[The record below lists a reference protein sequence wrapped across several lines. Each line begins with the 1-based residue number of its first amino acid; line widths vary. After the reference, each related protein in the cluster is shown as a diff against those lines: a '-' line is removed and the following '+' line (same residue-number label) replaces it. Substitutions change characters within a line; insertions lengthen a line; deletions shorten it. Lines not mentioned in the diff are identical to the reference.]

1 MDVVIKEDLDSI
13 KAEFAEPRRTLIE
26 DGEEMVYV
34 EAKEEA
40 KEVIFVMDRFGYC
53 KLLDKSTYER
63 NQETVDTEQVH
74 VLRCLNTD
82 KICLFTSVG
91 VLHQI
96 KALDIPSGKLRDKG
110 VPIENLS
117 KYDGRNETICLL
129 TTARE
134 LKGRILLFATRLAM
148 VKQVPG
154 EEFETNNRMVAAT
167 KLQEEDSVVSVTMIN
182 GETDVVLQTTNGTF
196 LRFPLEEISVLKKA
210 SRGVRGIRLAKNEE
224 LETVYL
230 IGENPIIDYKGK
242 EVHLNRLK
250 LAKRDGKGSK
260 VRLN

>member
-1 MDVVIKEDLDSI
+1 M
-13 KAEFAEPRRTLIE
+13 
-26 DGEEMVYV
+26 
-34 EAKEEA
+34 
-40 KEVIFVMDRFGYC
+40 
-53 KLLDKSTYER
+53 
-63 NQETVDTEQVH
+63 
-74 VLRCLNTD
+74 LRCLNTD
-82 KICLFTSVG
+82 KICLFTSAG

-250 LAKRDGKGSK
+250 LAKRDGKGRT

>member
-1 MDVVIKEDLDSI
+1 
-13 KAEFAEPRRTLIE
+13 
-26 DGEEMVYV
+26 
-34 EAKEEA
+34 
-40 KEVIFVMDRFGYC
+40 
-53 KLLDKSTYER
+53 
-63 NQETVDTEQVH
+63 
-74 VLRCLNTD
+74 
-82 KICLFTSVG
+82 
-91 VLHQI
+91 
-96 KALDIPSGKLRDKG
+96 
-110 VPIENLS
+110 
-117 KYDGRNETICLL
+117 
-129 TTARE
+129 
-134 LKGRILLFATRLAM
+134 M

-242 EVHLNRLK
+242 RSSFKQVETGK
-250 LAKRDGKGSK
+250 KRWK
-260 VRLN
+260 RQ

>member
-1 MDVVIKEDLDSI
+1 
-13 KAEFAEPRRTLIE
+13 
-26 DGEEMVYV
+26 
-34 EAKEEA
+34 
-40 KEVIFVMDRFGYC
+40 
-53 KLLDKSTYER
+53 
-63 NQETVDTEQVH
+63 
-74 VLRCLNTD
+74 
-82 KICLFTSVG
+82 
-91 VLHQI
+91 
-96 KALDIPSGKLRDKG
+96 
-110 VPIENLS
+110 
-117 KYDGRNETICLL
+117 
-129 TTARE
+129 
-134 LKGRILLFATRLAM
+134 M

-210 SRGVRGIRLAKNEE
+210 SSLAKNEE

-260 VRLN
+260 VCLN

>member
-1 MDVVIKEDLDSI
+1 MNQVIKDDLAAI
-13 KAEFAEPRRTLIE
+13 KAEFAIPRRTRIE
-26 DGEEMVYV
+26 DGAEAVYV
-34 EAKEEA
+34 ENEISVQ
-40 KEVIFVMDRFGYC
+40 EVVFVMDRFGYC

-82 KICLFTSVG
+82 KICLFTSAS

-117 KYDGRNETICLL
+117 KYDGRNETICLF

>member
-1 MDVVIKEDLDSI
+1 MIWLPSKQNLLFQDGPVLKTG
-13 KAEFAEPRRTLIE
+13 AEA
-26 DGEEMVYV
+26 VYV
-34 EAKEEA
+34 ENEISVQ
-40 KEVIFVMDRFGYC
+40 EVVFVMDRFGYC

-82 KICLFTSVG
+82 KICLFTSAG

-134 LKGRILLFATRLAM
+134 LKGRILF
-148 VKQVPG
+148 
-154 EEFETNNRMVAAT
+154 
-167 KLQEEDSVVSVTMIN
+167 IC
-182 GETDVVLQTTNGTF
+182 
-196 LRFPLEEISVLKKA
+196 
-210 SRGVRGIRLAKNEE
+210 
-224 LETVYL
+224 
-230 IGENPIIDYKGK
+230 NPSCHGK
-242 EVHLNRLK
+242 TGAWR
-250 LAKRDGKGSK
+250 RI
-260 VRLN
+260 